1 VLVAAFVA
9 AALTAAVTLL
19 PALRFA
25 YEAPG
30 LHVAIETAAGL
41 VAALAAFLAFGRF
54 SRSSRKGDLA
64 LTAALAVFAVA
75 NLFLAALPAAFAGG
89 RSMFGTW
96 APLFARLIGTTF
108 FAYAALTRDARLAR
122 PRRAAAAAAA
132 ATAVLLGAL
141 AVAVIVLGDTLPPA
155 VDQALTPES
164 SARPVFAGHP
174 LVAAAQ
180 GLQLVL
186 FALAAAGFLRR
197 SERERDDLLAW
208 FAAAAVVAVSARVNY
223 LLFPSLYSDW
233 VYTGDVLRLASY
245 LVILAGA
252 AREVRR
258 HWQAAA
264 LTAVVEERRRIARDL
279 HDGLAQE
286 LAYIFLQ
293 TRALVKGGHAPAV
306 LAHVASAAE
315 RALGES
321 RRAIATLAGEDES
334 LASAVAEVAEEIA
347 DRSGLRLELALSD
360 GLEVAPHQREELL
373 RIVREALSNAARHAD
388 ASTVRVELSNGDGIR
403 LRVEDDGIGFDP
415 AETRRRPNGG
425 FGLVSMLERA
435 ELLGAEL
442 RLESA
447 PGAGT
452 RVEVALR

>member
-1 VLVAAFVA
+1 MLLAALVA
-9 AALTAAVTLL
+9 AALTAAVTVL
-19 PALRFA
+19 PSLRFA

-54 SRSSRKGDLA
+54 SRSGRKSDLA
-64 LTAALAVFAVA
+64 LTAALGAFAIA
-75 NLFLAALPAAFAGG
+75 NLFLAGLPAAVAGG
-89 RSMFGTW
+89 RSTFGTW
-96 APLFARLIGTTF
+96 APQFARLIGTAF
-108 FAYAALTRDARLAR
+108 FAYAALTRDGRLAR
-122 PRRAAAAAAA
+122 PRLAAA
-132 ATAVLLGAL
+132 ATATATGMLLGAL
-141 AVAVIVLGDTLPPA
+141 AVAVAVLGDALPPA
-155 VDQALTPES
+155 VDEALTPES
-164 SARPVFAGHP
+164 SVRPVFAGHP

-186 FALAAAGFLRR
+186 FTLAAAGFLRR
-197 SERERDDLLAW
+197 TERERDDLLAW
-208 FAAAAVVAVSARVNY
+208 FAAAAVVAAFARVNY

-233 VYTGDVLRLASY
+233 VYTGDVLRLACY
-245 LVILAGA
+245 LIILAGA
-252 AREVRR
+252 AQEVRR

-264 LTAVVEERRRIARDL
+264 RTAVVEERRRIARDL

-293 TRALVKGGHAPAV
+293 TRALVTAGHTPEI

-321 RRAIATLAGEDES
+321 RRAIATLAGDDES
-334 LASAVAEVAEEIA
+334 LSAAVAEVAEEIA
-347 DRSGLRLELALSD
+347 DRSGLRLELVLSD
-360 GLEVAPHQREELL
+360 GLDVDANQREELL
-373 RIVREALSNAARHAD
+373 RIVREALSNAAKHAA
-388 ASTVRVELSNGDGIR
+388 ASTVRVELSNGDGIL

-415 AETRRRPNGG
+415 EATRRRSTGG

>member
-1 VLVAAFVA
+1 MLVAALVA
-9 AALTAAVTLL
+9 ASLTAVVTVT
-19 PALRFA
+19 PSLRFA

-30 LHVAIETAAGL
+30 LHIAIETAAGL

-54 SRSSRKGDLA
+54 SRSGRSGDLA
-64 LTAALAVFAVA
+64 LTAALGVFAVA
-75 NLFLAALPAAFAGG
+75 NLFLAALPAALAGE
-89 RSMFGTW
+89 RSTFGTW

-108 FAYAALTRDARLAR
+108 FAYAALARDGRLSR
-122 PRRAAAAAAA
+122 PRQAAI
-132 ATAVLLGAL
+132 ATAGAIGIVLGAL
-141 AVAVIVLGDTLPPA
+141 TVIVAVLGDALPPA

-174 LVAAAQ
+174 LVAVVQ

-186 FALAAAGFLRR
+186 FGLAAAGFLRR
-197 SERERDDLLAW
+197 AERERDDLLAW
-208 FAAAAVVAVSARVNY
+208 FAAAAVVAAFARVNY

-258 HWQAAA
+258 YWEAAA
-264 LTAVVEERRRIARDL
+264 RTAVVDERRRIARDL

-286 LAYIFLQ
+286 LAYIFLE
-293 TRALVKGGHAPAV
+293 TRALVSSGRAPEV
-306 LAHVASAAE
+306 LAHVVSAAE

-334 LASAVAEVAEEIA
+334 LSSAVADVAEEIA
-347 DRSGLRLELALSD
+347 DRSGLRLELVLSD
-360 GLEVAPHQREELL
+360 GLDIDPHQREELL
-373 RIVREALSNAARHAD
+373 RIAREALSNAAKHAA
-388 ASTVRVELSNGDGIR
+388 ASTVRVELTNGDGIR

-415 AETRRRPNGG
+415 AATRRRSTGG